1 MKNKTQKCH
10 LIFNEE
16 MLNLKVKQK
25 LLEQDIERIE
35 LLKIKLNRVQ
45 NKLQNQL
52 KEVKS
57 KVDEKYSQSK
67 HEQTIIEVS
76 DESD

>member
-10 LIFNEE
+10 LIFDEE

-52 KEVKS
+52 EEVKS